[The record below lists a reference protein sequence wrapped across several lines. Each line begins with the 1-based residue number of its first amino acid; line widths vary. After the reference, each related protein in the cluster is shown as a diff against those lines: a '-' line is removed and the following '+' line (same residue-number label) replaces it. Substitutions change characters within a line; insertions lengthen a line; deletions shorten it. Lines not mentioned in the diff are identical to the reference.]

1 MPRFGDPKALG
12 PDHVVEGFDCGTPS
26 LNTWLT
32 RHARQAVP
40 AGSGRVFV
48 IEDGEQARVVGYY
61 ALAAGSIAHA
71 DATPRARKGM
81 PRHRIPAALLARLA
95 TDQSVRG
102 RGLGA
107 WLLRDAMLRTLTA
120 AESVGIRVM
129 LVHAIDD
136 TARAFYERHGFEAS
150 PTDPLTLQFLVKD
163 MRKTVDDAG

>member
-1 MPRFGDPKALG
+1 VPRFGDPEPLG
-12 PDHVVEGFDCGTPS
+12 PEHVVEGFDCGTPS

-32 RHARQAVP
+32 RHARQAAP

-48 IEDGEQARVVGYY
+48 IEDADQARVVGYY
-61 ALAAGSIAHA
+61 ALAAGSVAHA
-71 DATPRARKGM
+71 HAIPRARKGM
-81 PRHRIPAALLARLA
+81 PGHPIPAALLARLA
-95 TDQSVRG
+95 VDRSVQG

-120 AESVGIRVM
+120 AESIGIRLM

-136 TARAFYERHGFEAS
+136 TARAFYARHGFAAS

-163 MRKTVDDAG
+163 MRKTVEAGS